1 MAKVTIVIEDLP
13 DQMVG
18 VSCTSE
24 PGVAVP
30 KNVSL
35 YNTLAQN
42 LAKPREKRDRILY
55 YSPIN
60 QALGEKVLSIR

>member
-13 DQMVG
+13 DHMVG

-42 LAKPREKRDRILY
+42 LAVYAVIMIESNARSID
-55 YSPIN
+55 
-60 QALGEKVLSIR
+60 ALPDVPSEAE

>member
-24 PGVAVP
+24 PDVAVP

-35 YNTLAQN
+35 DNTLAQN
-42 LAKPREKRDRILY
+42 LAVYAVMVVESNAMSID
-55 YSPIN
+55 
-60 QALGEKVLSIR
+60 ALPDASGEAE

>member
-13 DQMVG
+13 DKMVG

-42 LAKPREKRDRILY
+42 LAVYAVMMIESNARSID
-55 YSPIN
+55 
-60 QALGEKVLSIR
+60 ALPDVPSEAE

>member
-24 PGVAVP
+24 PDVAVP
-30 KNVSL
+30 TNVSL
-35 YNTLAQN
+35 DNTLAQN
-42 LAKPREKRDRILY
+42 LAVHMAMMIESYARSID
-55 YSPIN
+55 
-60 QALGEKVLSIR
+60 ALTDAMSEAE

>member
-42 LAKPREKRDRILY
+42 LAVYAVIMIESNARGVD
-55 YSPIN
+55 
-60 QALGEKVLSIR
+60 ALLDVPSEAE

>member
-24 PGVAVP
+24 PDMATP

-42 LAKPREKRDRILY
+42 LAVYAVMMIESNARSVD
-55 YSPIN
+55 
-60 QALGEKVLSIR
+60 ALLDVPSEAE

>member
-24 PGVAVP
+24 PDMATP

-42 LAKPREKRDRILY
+42 LAVYAVMVVESNAMSID
-55 YSPIN
+55 
-60 QALGEKVLSIR
+60 ALPDASGEAE

>member
-18 VSCTSE
+18 VRFTSE
-24 PGVAVP
+24 PDMATP
-30 KNVSL
+30 KNVTL

-42 LAKPREKRDRILY
+42 LAVYAVIMIESNARGVD
-55 YSPIN
+55 
-60 QALGEKVLSIR
+60 ALLDVPSEAE

>member
-18 VSCTSE
+18 VRCTSE
-24 PGVAVP
+24 PDMTTP

-42 LAKPREKRDRILY
+42 LAVYAVVMIESNARGVD
-55 YSPIN
+55 
-60 QALGEKVLSIR
+60 ALLDVPSEAE

>member
-18 VSCTSE
+18 VRCTSE
-24 PGVAVP
+24 PDVAVP
-30 KNVSL
+30 KNISV

-42 LAKPREKRDRILY
+42 LAVYAVMMIESNARSID
-55 YSPIN
+55 
-60 QALGEKVLSIR
+60 ALPDVPSEAE

>member
-24 PGVAVP
+24 PDVAVP

-35 YNTLAQN
+35 DNTLAQN
-42 LAKPREKRDRILY
+42 LAVYAVMMIESNARSVD
-55 YSPIN
+55 
-60 QALGEKVLSIR
+60 ALLDVPSEAE

>member
-42 LAKPREKRDRILY
+42 LAVYAVIM
-55 YSPIN
+55 
-60 QALGEKVLSIR
+60 IRCL

>member
-18 VSCTSE
+18 VRCTSE
-24 PGVAVP
+24 PDMATP

-35 YNTLAQN
+35 DNTLAQN
-42 LAKPREKRDRILY
+42 LAVYAVMMIESNARSVD
-55 YSPIN
+55 
-60 QALGEKVLSIR
+60 ALLDVPSEAE